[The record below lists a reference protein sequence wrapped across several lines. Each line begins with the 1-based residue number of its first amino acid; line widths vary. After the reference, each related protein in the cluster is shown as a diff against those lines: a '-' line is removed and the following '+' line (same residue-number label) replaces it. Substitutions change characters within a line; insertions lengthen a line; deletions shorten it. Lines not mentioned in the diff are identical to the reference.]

1 MNGKPP
7 SSSGTV
13 STGLF
18 ARIRRAFIGAP
29 WSREEIHDIIHQSE
43 IALDA
48 EEKLTDRD
56 WDFINNLAEN
66 FDDRELSPPQNKWLN
81 DISQKLNR

>member
-1 MNGKPP
+1 MQRKF
-7 SSSGTV
+7 V
-13 STGLF
+13 L
-18 ARIRRAFIGAP
+18 
-29 WSREEIHDIIHQSE
+29 D
-43 IALDA
+43 ALDA